1 MFTLEDGP
9 PPCICLHVDLDLICR
24 SHQAQEISQRG
35 CDHYENDP
43 AGPQL
48 VDLMAFFQ
56 LLWQTTGTLH
66 RCEMYDRPYN
76 KLDIG
81 QLPQIAVVDSFY
93 HGLVCEGP

>member
-1 MFTLEDGP
+1 MPTLTS
-9 PPCICLHVDLDLICR
+9 HVEAIKLRKPVNVGVI
-24 SHQAQEISQRG
+24 IMKMTW
-35 CDHYENDP
+35 P
-43 AGPQL
+43 AHSSSTSWF
-48 VDLMAFFQ
+48 FFQ

>member
-1 MFTLEDGP
+1 MSTLTS
-9 PPCICLHVDLDLICR
+9 HVLAIKLRKPVNVGVIIMKMTR
-24 SHQAQEISQRG
+24 LSSSTYGFAQ
-35 CDHYENDP
+35 
-43 AGPQL
+43 
-48 VDLMAFFQ
+48 VQ

-93 HGLVCEGP
+93 HGLVCESP